1 MEILLIPINGLE
13 ELFLSLDKTQNIY
26 KPTSIKPKLLRVF
39 TGSLKRPP
47 ETLSHHLDASP
58 IRYAASF
65 DWIKFKELN
74 NVKIN
79 RNDIDINKAKLK

>member
-1 MEILLIPINGLE
+1 MEILLIPINELE
-13 ELFLSLDKTQNIY
+13 ELFSSLHKTQNIY
-26 KPTSIKPKLLRVF
+26 NPTSIKPKLLRVL

-58 IRYAASF
+58 IRYAASL
-65 DWIKFKELN
+65 DWIMFKALN

-79 RNDIDINKAKLK
+79 RKDIDINKAKLK